1 MRSMEFWEKSSEIA
15 LLMLWRFGY
24 GEKLGQQPL
33 LNLQSE
39 DVHTGSALEFD
50 LSRRWLPGGDAKES
64 TWRMTATGHLMVC
77 GHCNCIGMGF
87 AMLELG
93 FASSMGFV
101 ILLPKKKVMCPC
113 SELALLRKFA
123 NMAFIYWLLSRAQV
137 CPIVD

>member
-1 MRSMEFWEKSSEIA
+1 M
-15 LLMLWRFGY
+15 
-24 GEKLGQQPL
+24 GQQPL

-87 AMLELG
+87 AMLE
-93 FASSMGFV
+93 V
-101 ILLPKKKVMCPC
+101 LLTGMNSFLFLAAPSLPSPVFFMKEHDDCKK
-113 SELALLRKFA
+113 
-123 NMAFIYWLLSRAQV
+123 
-137 CPIVD
+137 

>member
-1 MRSMEFWEKSSEIA
+1 M
-15 LLMLWRFGY
+15 
-24 GEKLGQQPL
+24 GQQPL

-87 AMLELG
+87 AMLE
-93 FASSMGFV
+93 V
-101 ILLPKKKVMCPC
+101 LLTGMNSFLFSAAP
-113 SELALLRKFA
+113 S
-123 NMAFIYWLLSRAQV
+123 LLSLV
-137 CPIVD
+137 IFMKEHDDC